1 MVVEESA
8 VCTAL
13 NFSSAFAAEARLTT
27 PTAAKPMVHLLNFI
41 WFLYVGCCLFLVLFM
56 YMHFRVKPV
65 HPGTN
70 TVHLQEQI
78 GETGSFDNN
87 FFCGFCVGGFWCNQ
101 LCDNPVEQIP
111 AVPSPGLTLLNYGQP

>member
-1 MVVEESA
+1 
-8 VCTAL
+8 
-13 NFSSAFAAEARLTT
+13 
-27 PTAAKPMVHLLNFI
+27 
-41 WFLYVGCCLFLVLFM
+41 VLFM

-111 AVPSPGLTLLNYGQP
+111 AVPSPGLTLLNYGQPCMRLGQRCQYPPEREAPKPSQFAASEAASTQME